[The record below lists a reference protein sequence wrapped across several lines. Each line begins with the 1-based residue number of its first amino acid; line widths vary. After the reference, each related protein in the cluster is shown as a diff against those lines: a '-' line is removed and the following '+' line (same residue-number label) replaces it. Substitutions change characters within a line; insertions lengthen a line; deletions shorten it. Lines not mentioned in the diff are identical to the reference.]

1 METPAKPRAGDSL
14 QEFDLAWRR
23 SDQPGALPSDPLL
36 RRLLEDR
43 GSLTASLR
51 AACGDQFGLDLIG
64 EGLEPSSPEDRAL
77 LGTESAMLHVRRV
90 NMRCGPRLCIC
101 AVTLVPP
108 ETLLAEPWLERLGS
122 TPLGDAL
129 EARGGMRRLDFEFA
143 RAESTHPAFASALAD
158 ADIRP
163 AAMWAR
169 RSIFALSAGPLL
181 VYELF
186 LPGIDRL
193 GSH

>member
-36 RRLLEDR
+36 RRLLENR

-51 AACGDQFGLDLIG
+51 SACGIQFGLDLISQ
-64 EGLEPSSPEDRAL
+64 GLERASREDRAL
-77 LGTESAMLHVRRV
+77 LATESAMLHVRRV
-90 NMRCGPRLCIC
+90 NMRCGPRLCVC

-108 ETLLAEPWLERLGS
+108 ETLDAEPWLATLGS

-129 EARGGMRRLDFEFA
+129 EARGGMRRREFEFA
-143 RAESTHPAFASALAD
+143 LAESTHPAFAAALAE
-158 ADIRP
+158 ADIPP

-169 RSIFALSAGPLL
+169 RSVLTLDSGQLL

-186 LPGIDRL
+186 LPGIDRCEP
-193 GSH
+193 H

>member
-1 METPAKPRAGDSL
+1 METPVNPRGEVAP
-14 QEFDLAWRR
+14 QEVEPAWRR

-36 RRLLEDR
+36 RRLLADR

-51 AACGDQFGLDLIG
+51 SACGSEFGLDLIS
-64 EGLEPSSPEDRAL
+64 EGLEPSSPEDRSL
-77 LGTESAMLHVRRV
+77 LGTESPVLHVRRV
-90 NMRCGPRLCIC
+90 NMRCGPRLCVC
-101 AVTLVPP
+101 AVTRVPP
-108 ETLLAEPWLERLGS
+108 ETLAAEPWLETLGS

-143 RAESTHPAFASALAD
+143 RAESTQPTFADVLAD
-158 ADIRP
+158 ANIRP
-163 AAMWAR
+163 SAIWAR
-169 RSIFALSAGPLL
+169 RSVFTLDAGPLL

-186 LPGIDRL
+186 LPGIDRC